1 MVKTKEK
8 IYDFGELGK
17 WSYETLNL
25 QITLD
30 KGIFGYLNYVIKPIE
45 LTYKTKLDVYEEI
58 GNLKIKKMTI
68 NDIVIQLK
76 YIENK
81 EKLEE
86 DYLKYRDVMYE
97 IEIKEKK
104 K

>member
-25 QITLD
+25 QITLEE
-30 KGIFGYLNYVIKPIE
+30 GIFGYLNYVIKSIE

-68 NDIVIQLK
+68 NNLIFNMKSMV
-76 YIENK
+76 NK